1 MPSAV
6 GRDVKTEKGPG
17 VCQWGSSPEATQG
30 SGLPRGGIWVVRA
43 RELEIILS
51 HRLSHKSKAGL

>member
-1 MPSAV
+1 M

-43 RELEIILS
+43 GELEIILS